1 MCSLQLH
8 LPLNTRRLTT
18 SILQTPVTTRA
29 DQNLLAAAVKMTG
42 FSWTALTL
50 SLLLFAGNSFAV
62 DQNELAKIV
71 DAIWE

>member
-1 MCSLQLH
+1 MGSLVLCPCVKQVQKTPTAAEYIFKIMCCRSCVQ
-8 LPLNTRRLTT
+8 
-18 SILQTPVTTRA
+18 
-29 DQNLLAAAVKMTG
+29 MTG

-71 DAIWE
+71 DAIWEK